1 MRFLHVIEGPDSKAA
16 FALPDLEPQLIGRS
30 TEALP
35 ITDPSVSRR
44 HAEMTPDG
52 TNWFVRD
59 LDSTNGTLVNNVVI
73 GERTALHPGDRIQCG
88 SSLFLFDQ
96 TPQDGIPIQTLEAPS
111 SGFKITRRHARTRS
125 AEDPPGAARNQL
137 DFVIAGTE
145 LAMSESDQRTYLEAY
160 LGLILTATGGESA
173 VVIVSGTNGS
183 KADLMIARHARQ
195 NSLAPIHLDQ
205 KLVESVRLE
214 PTSVLAES
222 PNKDQK
228 AAQSCLAAPLRSRE
242 QIRGAVVVM
251 MPIGSRHTE
260 QVDLELLHVLAGQ
273 AGMALEQRLLV
284 DQVLVNNRLAAMGE
298 TVAAISHGI
307 KNILQGLRGGTD
319 AVALALQKDDLEMA
333 GRGWNVLARNLD
345 RIQSL
350 TMNMLGFVRNRA
362 FEIERVNLEELMTEV
377 TELLVSQSKRAE
389 VRLETILP
397 PNLPPVPLDASAML
411 QAMLNLLSNA
421 IDATPRGG
429 IVTLRAKYDIQN
441 DTFLI
446 DIEDSGHGIDP
457 QVRERLFEP
466 FVTSKGQRGTGLGLV
481 VSQRILEQ
489 HQGRLECIESG
500 ASGTVMRMTIPG
512 NPSEHDPA
520 DTDAPKPLDGELNIE
535 FGEPE
540 H

>member
-111 SGFKITRRHARTRS
+111 SGFKITRRHARTRP

>member
-1 MRFLHVIEGPDSKAA
+1 MRFLHVIDGPDSGTA

-35 ITDPSVSRR
+35 MTDASVSRR

-52 TNWFVRD
+52 TTWFIRD
-59 LDSTNGTLVNNVVI
+59 LESTNGTLVNEVAVE
-73 GERTALHPGDRIQCG
+73 GRTALHSGDRIRCG

-96 TPQDGIPIQTLEAPS
+96 TPEDRIPIQILETS
-111 SGFKITRRHARTRS
+111 SPVFDIKGRHA
-125 AEDPPGAARNQL
+125 PGAPVENRTESHRTQL

-145 LAMSESDQRTYLEAY
+145 LAMDDTDQKAYLDAC

-173 VVIVSGTNGS
+173 VVVVTAASGS
-183 KADLMIARHARQ
+183 KADLMVARHAEQ
-195 NSLAPIHLDQ
+195 ASLAPIDLDQ
-205 KLVESVRLE
+205 NLLDAVRGE
-214 PTSVLAES
+214 GASVLAES
-222 PNKDQK
+222 ISGEGGRNR
-228 AAQSCLAAPLRSRE
+228 SCVAAPLRSRE
-242 QIRGAVVVM
+242 QVRGAVVVV
-251 MPIGSRHTE
+251 MPTGSNDT
-260 QVDLELLHVLAGQ
+260 QDVDLELLHVLAGQ

-284 DQVLVNNRLAAMGE
+284 DQVLVNSRLAAMGE

-319 AVALALQKDDLEMA
+319 AVAVALQKDDLAMA

-362 FEIERVNLEELMTEV
+362 FEIERVNLEDLMIEV

-389 VRLETILP
+389 VRLEIILP
-397 PNLPPVPLDASAML
+397 QDLPPVPLDASAML

-421 IDATPRGG
+421 MDATPRGG
-429 IVTLRAKYDIQN
+429 IVTLRADYDSGA

-446 DIEDSGHGIDP
+446 DIEDSGSGIDP

-481 VSQRILEQ
+481 VSRRILE
-489 HQGRLECIESG
+489 LTE
-500 ASGTVMRMTIPG
+500 
-512 NPSEHDPA
+512 
-520 DTDAPKPLDGELNIE
+520 
-535 FGEPE
+535 
-540 H
+540 